1 MARMIP
7 NITPEAIENAAE
19 GEVYRQLRD
28 QLPPGWT
35 VRFNFAFCWYRGRT
49 LREAEVDFIV
59 LAPGRGLMILEVK
72 GSYGFECRAGQWF
85 RIKED
90 GTREEARN
98 PFQQA
103 TETRH
108 ELVERIMNKLFDRT
122 KRDFPGI
129 WGHAVVYPNAK
140 VKGALPASIEPTVI
154 ITYGDM
160 RDLLGRLEAAFDAW
174 GHAVAGQAFT
184 RAYVDRL
191 VGFFSEESTLVPV
204 LAATVDGDNRR
215 IDDIT
220 RLQFSAFRGI
230 LGNLRVHVRG
240 PAGSGK
246 TILAAWAAQ
255 ALGEKDARVL
265 LLCYNRVLAAWIDR
279 DVDDRRRFETRNF
292 HSVCREVIL
301 RAGLEFKPPPLD
313 EDGHEFWTRVAP
325 ALMCE
330 ALENLPAGAFERYD
344 AILVDE
350 GQDFHQD
357 WWLPVQ
363 LLLRDP
369 DHGRLCIFS
378 DPEQTGVYGRGQ
390 ALPAPLTDYQ
400 LLENCRNTRE
410 IAAYC
415 GAILDVPFA
424 CFPHCPTGA
433 EPVILQVT
441 ENPQERAALVRKVVV
456 DFLEEEFAP
465 SRIAVLS
472 PWKRTNVASA
482 VKFLPVIN
490 NKPLDGD
497 DTKVG
502 LWMRNQLIWASTIRA
517 FKGLEADC
525 VVLADA
531 PPLNTLGFSA
541 ADLYVAASRAKH
553 RLVIA
558 PTSDEAAIQCQVWA
572 ETTKRLKGRT
582 RAE

>member
-1 MARMIP
+1 MIP
-7 NITPEAIENAAE
+7 NIAPEAIDNGAE
-19 GEVYRQLRD
+19 SDVYRELRD
-28 QLPPGWT
+28 QLPPDWT
-35 VRFNFAFCWYRGRT
+35 VRFNFAFCWYQGRT

-59 LAPGRGLMILEVK
+59 IAPDRGLMVLEVK
-72 GSYGFECRAGQWF
+72 GSHGFECLAGQWY

-90 GTREEARN
+90 GRREEARN

-103 TETRH
+103 TETSH
-108 ELVERIMNKLFDRT
+108 QLVERIMHKLFNRT

-140 VKGALPASIEPTVI
+140 MKGPLPTSIEPTVMM
-154 ITYGDM
+154 TYGDM
-160 RDLLGRLEAAFDAW
+160 RDIQGKLEAAFDSW
-174 GHAVAGQAFT
+174 GDASTGRAFT
-184 RAYVDRL
+184 RAHVDR
-191 VGFFSEESTLVPV
+191 VAGFFAEEATLVPV
-204 LAATVDGDNRR
+204 LAAAVDGDDRK
-215 IDDIT
+215 IEDIT

-230 LGNLRVHVRG
+230 LGNPRVHVHG

-246 TILAAWAAQ
+246 TILAVWAAG
-255 ALGEKDARVL
+255 ALGAQSARVL

-279 DVDDRRRFETRNF
+279 DTDENRHFETRNF
-292 HSVCREVIL
+292 HAVCRDVVK
-301 RAGLEFKPPPLD
+301 RAGLEFNPPPID
-313 EDGHEFWTRVAP
+313 EDGDEFWTKVAP
-325 ALMCE
+325 AQMCN
-330 ALENLPAGAFERYD
+330 ALESLPAGSFERYD
-344 AILVDE
+344 AVIVDE

-390 ALPAPLTDYQ
+390 ALPAPLTSYQ

-410 IAAYC
+410 IATYC
-415 GAILDVPFA
+415 GRILDIPFE
-424 CFPHCPTGA
+424 CFPHCPPGTQ
-433 EPVILQVT
+433 PVILKAAGD
-441 ENPQERAALVRKVVV
+441 PQERAALVRKVIA
-456 DFLEEEFAP
+456 DFLEEKFTP

-472 PWKRTNVASA
+472 PWKRTNAASA
-482 VKFLPVIN
+482 LKSLPVIN

-502 LWMRNQLIWASTIRA
+502 SWMRNQMIWASTIRA

-531 PPLNTLGFSA
+531 PPINSPGFTA

-553 RLVIA
+553 RLVIV
-558 PTSDEAAIQCQVWA
+558 PTSGEAFGQYQRWA
-572 ETTKRLKGRT
+572 KGPQQNVRMP
-582 RAE
+582 AER